1 MAYLTLDLGAGSG
14 RAIVGTIRG
23 GRIQLEEI
31 HRFNNTPVKLGDT
44 IYWDFL
50 SLFNNIK
57 QGIYLAQKKG
67 YKLQSIAVDTWGVDF
82 GLIDKQGKLLSNP
95 VTYRDV
101 RTHGMLA
108 KALELVPAEKLYK
121 YTGIQQM
128 EINSLFQLLSMEDN
142 KDPFLEIAH
151 KLLFTPDL
159 INYFLTGKIFNEY
172 TIASTSQLL
181 NTETKQWE
189 TDLFDKLG
197 LNIQIMADIIQPG
210 NLLGPL
216 LPPISEETETK
227 NVKVYAVGSH
237 DTASAV
243 AAIPA
248 RGDDWAFL
256 SSGTW
261 SLLGIETDKP
271 VLTQEALENEFTNEG
286 GVNGKILF
294 MRNCTG
300 LWLLQNLMSEWE
312 KKDTNTPNTYEYIL
326 SECTKA
332 PEFRSIVN
340 TDDSIFS
347 NPTSMAEAIQD
358 YCKRNGQAVPTT
370 KGEFARCVL
379 ESLALKYYF
388 VIEKLKKCTNKQINS
403 LHVVGGGSKN
413 DLLNQYT
420 ANALGINIIT
430 GLSESTALGNIIQQA
445 VANGQIANIDEGRMI
460 IKNSFE
466 LKTYYPKDTQ
476 KWINLV
482 DRMKHLFLK

>member
-1 MAYLTLDLGAGSG
+1 MAYLALDLGAGSG
-14 RAIVGTIRG
+14 RAIVGTIKDNQ
-23 GRIQLEEI
+23 IQLEEI

-67 YKLQSIAVDTWGVDF
+67 YKLKSVAIDTWGVDF

-95 VTYRDV
+95 VTYRDT
-101 RTHGMLA
+101 RTQGMLA
-108 KALELVPAEKLYK
+108 KALKLVPSEEIYK
-121 YTGIQQM
+121 HTGIQQM

-142 KDPFLEIAH
+142 KDPFLEIAN

-181 NTETKQWE
+181 NADTKQWE
-189 TDLFDKLG
+189 STLFDKLG
-197 LNIQIMADIIQPG
+197 LNIHIMADIIQPG
-210 NLLGPL
+210 NLLGAL
-216 LPPISEETETK
+216 LPSIEEETETK

-248 RGDDWAFL
+248 NGDDWAFL

-286 GVNGKILF
+286 GVNEKILF

-312 KKDTNTPNTYEYIL
+312 KKETDTPNTYEYLL
-326 SECTKA
+326 SECAKA

-340 TDDSIFS
+340 TDDAMFS
-347 NPTSMAEAIQD
+347 NPTSMSEAIQD
-358 YCKRNGQAVPTT
+358 YCKRDGQAVPTS
-370 KGEFARCVL
+370 KGEFMRCVL

-388 VIEKLKKCTNKQINS
+388 VIDKLKKCTNKQINS
-403 LHVVGGGSKN
+403 LYVVGGGSKN

-420 ANALGINIIT
+420 ANALGMNIIT

-445 VANGQIANIDEGRMI
+445 VADGQIANIDEGRMI

-466 LKTYYPKDTQ
+466 LKTHYPEDTQ
-476 KWINLV
+476 KWINVV
-482 DRMKHLFLK
+482 DRVKHLF